1 MNNMGNTMNN
11 RYDPQMQQQQQQ
23 QYYNNNNNSNN
34 NYEGHPD
41 GGYMQ
46 QQQQQRYPQNR
57 YEMTL
62 NRLRDLA
69 VVKGLAKRVENTL
82 VVLNWRMIRS
92 WI

>member
-1 MNNMGNTMNN
+1 MGNTMNN

-23 QYYNNNNNSNN
+23 QFYNNNNNSNN
-34 NYEGHPD
+34 NYEGHPE
-41 GGYMQ
+41 GGYM

-69 VVKGLAKRVENTL
+69 VVKGLAKEVENIL
-82 VVLNWRMIRS
+82 VPLYLRMVRS
-92 WI
+92 WM